1 MAFFPTLIYFIFGTS
16 RHISPGTF
24 AIASIMT
31 SQIVYTYSDPNYGT
45 ENSTMNP
52 SFSTYQVAT
61 AVTLICGIFQLIM
74 WTFRLGT
81 VTSLLSQ
88 SLISGFT
95 TGSGIL
101 ILFQSYLKLNN

>member
-1 MAFFPTLIYFIFGTS
+1 MAFFPTLIYFLFGTS

-45 ENSTMNP
+45 EKSTMNP
-52 SFSTYQVAT
+52 SFSAYQVAT
-61 AVTLICGIFQLIM
+61 AVTMICGTFQLLM
-74 WTFRLGT
+74 WIFRLGT

-88 SLISGFT
+88 ALISGFT
-95 TGSGIL
+95 TASG
-101 ILFQSYLKLNN
+101 LNLLEI